1 LKSDITIHN
10 IQEVF
15 FQMEETEDLFN
26 LRGRDGTYFWDI
38 VRRDVYLRLHTM
50 HGGPFADAPFLP
62 SPSLFTNVKD
72 AVKQFINRLTLH
84 YLEARTPKYIFITGQ
99 RIRLRGHLIDNISDH
114 LYELVSGDAVA
125 VELMNKA
132 AISYREMLFGRRTRI
147 PPVAVRRNRIEK
159 DLPQIAETISSAIR
173 KHFGVSID
181 THNLILGPIL
191 IFRENKD
198 FYLQLFSRYQP
209 NAIVCINNGTLYG
222 LFSAAKAMR
231 VPILELQHGGSNY
244 RTIFWSYP
252 KSIPASHPGLIL
264 PTAYLTFSDF
274 WIGNT
279 YFPVSLTRSIGN
291 DYFHQEPIAG
301 DENGVL
307 FVSSYM
313 HHEALMHLALEL
325 SSLATAKKV
334 YYKLHPHQFNQKKA
348 LVAACHGNS
357 NIAIVSDDMDF
368 PELFRLCNY
377 VVGVHST
384 SLYIALQAGKRVC
397 VYKRSNYFWHEDIFE
412 YVEPIDSV
420 AELCDILANPPG
432 RYFKNLGNLPVLFE
446 PFDQQKFMRIL
457 DDVDSHV

>member
-1 LKSDITIHN
+1 LNSDITIHN

-26 LRGRDGTYFWDI
+26 LQGRDGTYFWDI

-62 SPSLFTNVKD
+62 DPSLFTTVKD
-72 AVKQFINRLTLH
+72 VVKQLLNRLTLR

-99 RIRLRGHLIDNISDH
+99 RIRLNGHLFDSISDH
-114 LYELVSGDAVA
+114 LYELVSDDAVA
-125 VELMNKA
+125 IELMNKE
-132 AISYREMLFGRRTRI
+132 AISYRAMLFGGRTRI
-147 PPVAVRRNRIEK
+147 PPVAVRRGLIEK
-159 DLPQIAETISSAIR
+159 DLPKVAESISLAIK

-181 THNLILGPIL
+181 TENLILAPIL
-191 IFRENKD
+191 IFRENRN
-198 FYLQLFSRYQP
+198 FYLRLFSRYRP

-231 VPILELQHGGSNY
+231 VPVLELQHGGSNY

-252 KSIPASHPGLIL
+252 QSITASHPALIS
-264 PTAYLTFSDF
+264 PTAYLTLSDF
-274 WIGNT
+274 WIGNMH
-279 YFPVSLTRSIGN
+279 FPVSLTGSIGN

-301 DENGVL
+301 DEDGVL

-313 HHEALMHLALEL
+313 YHEDLMQLALEL
-325 SSLATAKKV
+325 SSLAPGKKL
-334 YYKLHPHQFNQKKA
+334 YYKLHPHQFNQKQA
-348 LVAACHGNS
+348 LVAACRGNS

-368 PELFRLCNY
+368 TELFGLCNY

-384 SLYIALQAGKRVC
+384 SLYIALQAGKKVC

-412 YVEPIDSV
+412 YVELFDSV
-420 AELCDILANPPG
+420 AELCDIVANRSG
-432 RYFKNLGNLPVLFE
+432 RYFQSLGKLPVLFE

-457 DDVDSHV
+457 EDVESRV